1 MQIARFTEKLDYNYR
16 YMLLPNGEADVFI
29 YNFIEEEVNEEIVE
43 YIYEFNEFRT
53 SEITEEQIKENPLD
67 YLNYSNEEL
76 SQEEKIKMLENRVE
90 ELENQI
96 ENIKKQ

>member
-1 MQIARFTEKLDYNYR
+1 MK
-16 YMLLPNGEADVFI
+16 LPNGEADVFI
-29 YNFIEEEVNEEIVE
+29 YNFVREEKNEESIE

-67 YLNYSNEEL
+67 YLKYSNKEL
-76 SQEEKIKMLENRVE
+76 SQEEKIVKLENRVQ

-96 ENIKKQ
+96 EKITKQ

>member
-1 MQIARFTEKLDYNYR
+1 MQTARFTEKLDYNYR

-29 YNFIEEEVNEEIVE
+29 YNFVKEEVNEEIVE

-53 SEITEEQIKENPLD
+53 SEITEEQIKENPLN

-76 SQEEKIKMLENRVE
+76 SQEEKIKKLEDRVE

-96 ENIKKQ
+96 ENIKRQ

>member
-1 MQIARFTEKLDYNYR
+1 
-16 YMLLPNGEADVFI
+16 MLLPNGEADVFI
-29 YNFIEEEVNEEIVE
+29 YNFVKEEVNEEIVE

-53 SEITEEQIKENPLD
+53 SEITEEQIKENPLN

-76 SQEEKIKMLENRVE
+76 SQEEKIKKLEDRVE

-96 ENIKKQ
+96 ENIKRQ